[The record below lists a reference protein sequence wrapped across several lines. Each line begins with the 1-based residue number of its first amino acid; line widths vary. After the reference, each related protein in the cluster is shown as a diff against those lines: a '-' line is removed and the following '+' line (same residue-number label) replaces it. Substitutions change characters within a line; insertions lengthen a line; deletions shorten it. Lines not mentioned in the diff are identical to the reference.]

1 MFGSLCL
8 TPYIIYSTPYV
19 WLPIFISL
27 CLTPYII
34 YSSPYVWLPI
44 FISLCLAPMS
54 VSVKRFKSLRLMFK
68 VRRGSF
74 QIYLGKLNPLH
85 LPNTRFTI
93 QNWKCVFIEK
103 RRHNGL
109 KWGEMY
115 INKVENTLVK
125 SGTKC
130 IYKRLRTQWFK
141 VGLNIFTEG
150 WEHNGLKLCKMYV
163 HKVENTMVKNGI
175 RYIYRRL
182 RTQWFKVGYK
192 YIQNIKNTVVHRRLR
207 TFSLIR
213 LSLNKFFSK
222 MFFRI

>member
-54 VSVKRFKSLRLMFK
+54 ISVKRFKSLRLMFK

-115 INKVENTLVK
+115 INKVEITLVK

-130 IYKRLRTQWFK
+130 IYK
-141 VGLNIFTEG
+141 
-150 WEHNGLKLCKMYV
+150 
-163 HKVENTMVKNGI
+163 
-175 RYIYRRL
+175 RL

-222 MFFRI
+222 MFLEFREKSFCHKLKFSNPYVFAT

>member
-1 MFGSLCL
+1 MFGSLCLTPYIIYSTPYVWLPIFKSLCL

-141 VGLNIFTEG
+141 LGLN
-150 WEHNGLKLCKMYV
+150 
-163 HKVENTMVKNGI
+163 
-175 RYIYRRL
+175 RYKRL
-182 RTQWFKVGYK
+182 RTQWFKVG
-192 YIQNIKNTVVHRRLR
+192 
-207 TFSLIR
+207 
-213 LSLNKFFSK
+213 
-222 MFFRI
+222 